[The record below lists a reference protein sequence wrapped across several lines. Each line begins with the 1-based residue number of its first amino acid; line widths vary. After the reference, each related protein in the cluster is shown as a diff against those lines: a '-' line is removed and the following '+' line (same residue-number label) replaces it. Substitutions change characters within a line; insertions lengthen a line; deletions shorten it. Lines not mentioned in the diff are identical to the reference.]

1 MKASSQ
7 YGRFGSGHAV
17 RRVEDEGLL
26 TGRGN
31 FADDVNASGQ
41 AQVVFLRSTHP
52 HARIAGIDTNTAAKM
67 PGVIAI
73 VTGAGS
79 GIGREISFKLGE
91 AGARVVVSDINGS
104 RTSRSSSV
112 MCSAWARRPGSSC
125 CTAERDRHG

>member
-1 MKASSQ
+1 MKTSSQ

-41 AQVVFLRSTHP
+41 VQVVFLRSTHP

-73 VTGAGS
+73 VTGAELAKAGVKPLPTSPDFRRADGS
-79 GIGREISFKLGE
+79 PTAAPLVPPS
-91 AGARVVVSDINGS
+91 
-104 RTSRSSSV
+104 TSK
-112 MCSAWARRPGSSC
+112 RPSM
-125 CTAERDRHG
+125 